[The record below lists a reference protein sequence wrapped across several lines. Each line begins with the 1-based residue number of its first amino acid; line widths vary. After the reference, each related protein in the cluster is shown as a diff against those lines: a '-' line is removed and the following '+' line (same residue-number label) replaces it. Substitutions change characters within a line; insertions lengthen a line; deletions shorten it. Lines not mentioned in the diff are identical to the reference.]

1 VIERKQA
8 KRKKV
13 AKKKTRA
20 REAPAAPP
28 SSESSTAMP
37 EPSSPSSESS
47 AQAHVVARRAL
58 DEFFVTDEERAADRA
73 LGGGEVFTPARMQG
87 QATAD
92 LLAFWVADEEYAAE
106 IVEIQE
112 IIKVPELTEVPRAPA
127 AVLGIISLR
136 GTIVP
141 VVDLRTLLYL
151 PRAEPTR
158 AARVLV
164 LRGGD
169 EPVGMLVDR
178 VSSVVRL
185 DREAIEPVPR
195 TMQQAGSDLLQGVG
209 RDADRMLIV
218 LNLEAILTVLEA
230 AA

>member
-1 VIERKQA
+1 MTERKRA
-8 KRKKV
+8 KRKTA
-13 AKKKTRA
+13 AKKETRTA
-20 REAPAAPP
+20 DEPAANPP
-28 SSESSTAMP
+28 SEPSTVTP
-37 EPSSPSSESS
+37 DPSSPPPA
-47 AQAHVVARRAL
+47 AQTASIARRAL
-58 DEFFVTDEERAADRA
+58 DEFFVTEEERAADRV
-73 LGGGEVFTPARMQG
+73 LGGGEIFTPAGMQG
-87 QATAD
+87 HVTAD
-92 LLAFWVADEEYAAE
+92 LLAFWVAEEEYAAE

-141 VVDLRTLLYL
+141 VVDLRTLLHL
-151 PRAEPTR
+151 PRAEATSG
-158 AARVLV
+158 ARVLV

-169 EPVGMLVDR
+169 EPVGLLVDR

-195 TMQQAGSDLLQGVG
+195 TMQQAGSDLLHGVG
-209 RDADRMLIV
+209 RDAERMLIV

>member
-47 AQAHVVARRAL
+47 AQTPGIARRVL

-73 LGGGEVFTPARMQG
+73 LGGAEVFTPARMQG
-87 QATAD
+87 QSTAD

-112 IIKVPELTEVPRAPA
+112 IIKVPDLTEVPRAPA

-151 PRAEPTR
+151 PQAEATR

-169 EPVGMLVDR
+169 EPVGLLVDR